1 MTVEAVLSPS
11 PRLRGEGRGE
21 GQPQTPT
28 SAQVSAPHPNPLP
41 AEERGEGTRVA
52 QAAPAQSMIPEGA
65 PFSPEQRAWL
75 NGFFAGLL
83 SLDAK
88 AGAAA
93 LDGAMPDAAAKA
105 LAEDDGA
112 PWHDAAMPLAERMQL
127 AEGKPLPR
135 KLFAA
140 MAQQDCGQC
149 GYLCETY
156 SKAIA
161 EGKEPKLNLCVPGGK
176 DTSRMLKRL
185 QEDTPAAVAPVKAEL
200 TPAEPK
206 TAEPGTRDA
215 PVEAIFRM
223 ATRLNGKGS
232 EKDTRHIVFDI
243 STSGLAYDPGDSF
256 GIYPRNDPA
265 LAEAVRAALRVP
277 PDFPVGGKPIR
288 DALIEDYALGLAPD
302 MLFELMSYLVGG
314 ERRQKAK
321 ALAKG
326 EDPDGDAATLDVL
339 AVLEKFAP
347 AHPDPEAFVECLEPL
362 QPRLYSVASCPL
374 TTPGQLHLT
383 VDGVRYD
390 VGGRRRLGVAST
402 FLADRLKPGAR
413 VKVYTQKAHAFSLP
427 RDGATPVIM
436 VGPGTGVAPFRSFLW
451 HRKATKATGR
461 TWLFFGHQH
470 EATDFFY
477 RDEFMGMLA
486 DKTLTRLSTAW
497 SRDGAAKIYV
507 QDRMREAGP
516 ELWAWLKDG
525 AHFYVCGD
533 AQRMAKDVDNALIEI
548 SAKGGQMSEAG
559 AKDFVAE
566 LKAAGRYQADVY

>member
-1 MTVEAVLSPS
+1 
-11 PRLRGEGRGE
+11 
-21 GQPQTPT
+21 
-28 SAQVSAPHPNPLP
+28 
-41 AEERGEGTRVA
+41 
-52 QAAPAQSMIPEGA
+52 
-65 PFSPEQRAWL
+65 
-75 NGFFAGLL
+75 
-83 SLDAK
+83 
-88 AGAAA
+88 
-93 LDGAMPDAAAKA
+93 
-105 LAEDDGA
+105 
-112 PWHDAAMPLAERMQL
+112 
-127 AEGKPLPR
+127 
-135 KLFAA
+135 
-140 MAQQDCGQC
+140 
-149 GYLCETY
+149 
-156 SKAIA
+156 
-161 EGKEPKLNLCVPGGK
+161 
-176 DTSRMLKRL
+176 MLKRL
-185 QEDTPAAVAPVKAEL
+185 LEETPAAVAPVKAEL

-243 STSGLAYDPGDSF
+243 SASGLAYDPGDSF

-362 QPRLYSVASCPL
+362 QPRLYSIASCPL

-413 VKVYTQKAHAFSLP
+413 VKVYTQKAHAFGLP
-427 RDGATPVIM
+427 KDGATPVIM

-497 SRDGAAKIYV
+497 SRDGAAKVYV

>member
-1 MTVEAVLSPS
+1 MTIQTTVAAAPPS
-11 PRLRGEGRGE
+11 PRLREKG
-21 GQPQTPT
+21 
-28 SAQVSAPHPNPLP
+28 L
-41 AEERGEGTRVA
+41 
-52 QAAPAQSMIPEGA
+52 IPEGA
-65 PFSPEQRAWL
+65 PFSLEQRAWL

-88 AGAAA
+88 AGAIV
-93 LDGAMPDAAAKA
+93 LDDAMPDAAAKA

-112 PWHDAAMPLAERMQL
+112 PWHDAAMPLDERLKL
-127 AEGKPLPR
+127 AEGKALPR
-135 KLFAA
+135 RLFAA

-161 EGKEPKLNLCVPGGK
+161 EGREAKLNLCVPGGK
-176 DTSRMLKRL
+176 ETSRTLKRL
-185 QEDTPAAVAPVKAEL
+185 LEEAPAAPAPAKAD
-200 TPAEPK
+200 TVPAEPK
-206 TAEPGTRDA
+206 AAEPGTRDA
-215 PVEAIFRM
+215 PVEAIFRT
-223 ATRLNGKGS
+223 ATRLSGKGS
-232 EKDTRHIVFDI
+232 QKDTRHVVFDI
-243 STSGLAYDPGDSF
+243 AGSELEYAPGDSF

-265 LAEAVRAALRVP
+265 LAEAVRVALRAP

-288 DALIEDYALGLAPD
+288 EALIEDYSLGLAPD

-339 AVLEKFAP
+339 GALEKFAP
-347 AHPDPEAFVECLEPL
+347 VHPDPEAFAECLEPL
-362 QPRLYSVASCPL
+362 QPRLYSIASCPL
-374 TTPGQLHLT
+374 TTPGELHVT
-383 VDGVRYD
+383 VDCVSYD
-390 VGGRRRLGVAST
+390 IAGRRRLGVAST

-413 VKVYTQKAHAFSLP
+413 VKVYLQKAHAFALP
-427 RDGATPVIM
+427 KDGATPIVM

-461 TWLFFGHQH
+461 AWLLFGHQH

-477 RDEFMGMLA
+477 RDELTAMLA
-486 DKTLTRLSTAW
+486 DTTLTRLSTAW
-497 SRDGAAKIYV
+497 SRDGAAKVYV

-516 ELWAWLKDG
+516 ELWAWLKEG

-533 AQRMAKDVDNALIEI
+533 AQRMAKDVEKALTEI
-548 SAKGGQMSEAG
+548 AAKAGQMSEAG
-559 AKDFVAE
+559 ARDFVAE
-566 LKAAGRYQADVY
+566 LKAAGRYRADVY